1 MVEPGLEGAPWTI
14 HNIVDYR
21 TVQARRKRGS
31 TASRVCRI
39 LRGSYESFFFRS
51 DTTILETQELGIQLL
66 LIETAV
72 NSRAEGWRMFTTKI
86 SRLGQG
92 LRSVQKE
99 DIVCVLDGEEL
110 PYIIRQASAGLHQFI
125 GSCYVHGLMEGEA
138 YNGDPAVSIELHFS

>member
-1 MVEPGLEGAPWTI
+1 
-14 HNIVDYR
+14 
-21 TVQARRKRGS
+21 
-31 TASRVCRI
+31 
-39 LRGSYESFFFRS
+39 
-51 DTTILETQELGIQLL
+51 

-99 DIVCVLDGEEL
+99 DIVCVLDGGEL

-125 GSCYVHGLMEGEA
+125 GSCYVHWLMEREA
-138 YNGDPAVSIELHFS
+138 YNGDPAESIELHFS